1 MRYVLAVFLVTVA
14 VVSWQAR
21 AQEKADP
28 KKATDPQKVADPRQA
43 AEEKLTKFEYPG
55 SKRDGEN
62 ILGAIAQLVL
72 VTPDPLDKVTAWY
85 HKALGIDE
93 GSIGGVA
100 NLPWPT
106 GAKATEAK
114 GQQQY
119 AIFQDDIRAKKP
131 DGNRTVR
138 DGTTRHLVVRTPEH
152 VVVVVIN
159 RAPADKETMI
169 SVVYLPPEGKK

>member
-1 MRYVLAVFLVTVA
+1 MRYVLAVFLATVA
-14 VVSWQAR
+14 VISWQAH

-28 KKATDPQKVADPRQA
+28 KKAADPKQA
-43 AEEKLTKFEYPG
+43 AEENLKKFEYPG
-55 SKRDGEN
+55 STRDGEN

-106 GAKATEAK
+106 GVKATEAK

-119 AIFQDDIRAKKP
+119 ALFQDDIRAKKP

-138 DGTTRHLVVRTPEH
+138 GGTTRHLVVRTPEH
-152 VVVVVIN
+152 LIVVVIN